1 MGIGTKE
8 RPIQNEPV
16 VHWRPLGADD
26 RKTVVG
32 RIAKLTST
40 QPVGRAAGWPC
51 SRLAVQPV
59 GRAAGWPFVETATSF
74 RLPAFSASSKR
85 AGPFMDDP
93 LMDDYIINCG
103 HHQLW
108 SSSTVVIIN
117 CGHHQLWSSSS
128 IPEY

>member
-1 MGIGTKE
+1 
-8 RPIQNEPV
+8 V
-16 VHWRPLGADD
+16 LHWRPLGADD

-40 QPVGRAAGWPC
+40 
-51 SRLAVQPV
+51 QPV

-108 SSSTVVIIN
+108 SSA
-117 CGHHQLWSSSS
+117 S